1 VGVVIIKL
9 KIMKTLTTFSVSP
22 PNDVEEQSTISK
34 NFFKS
39 DGFRAMMF
47 SFAAGEELTDHS
59 SKKQAVLHVLSGSG
73 VFETDTE
80 KIDLQTHVWIH
91 IPAECTHR
99 VKAESDLHFL
109 LYLVG

>member
-1 VGVVIIKL
+1 
-9 KIMKTLTTFSVSP
+9 MKTLTTFILSVTA
-22 PNDVEEQSTISK
+22 DIAEKSTISK
-34 NFFKS
+34 NFFKT

-59 SKKQAVLHVLSGSG
+59 SKKQGILHVLSGKG
-73 VFETDTE
+73 VFATESETVQLE
-80 KIDLQTHVWIH
+80 ENSWIH
-91 IPAECTHR
+91 IPAELTHR